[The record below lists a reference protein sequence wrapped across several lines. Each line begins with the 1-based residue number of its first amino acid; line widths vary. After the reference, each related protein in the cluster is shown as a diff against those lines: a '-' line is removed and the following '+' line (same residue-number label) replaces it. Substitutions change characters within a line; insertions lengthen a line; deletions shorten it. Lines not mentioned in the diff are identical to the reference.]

1 MVANY
6 FDGNSGQPCSLNSD
20 GQVEDPYFSSSHDS
34 EVVMA
39 PIVEY
44 FDFGAYL
51 VVLQMYLEGTIF
63 EVDLAVDVGN
73 LIDSDDSCPEIAGT
87 RRKVFVEMIELEN
100 VASK

>member
-20 GQVEDPYFSSSHDS
+20 GQVEDPCFSSSHDS
-34 EVVMA
+34 EVVIA
-39 PIVEY
+39 SIVEY

-51 VVLQMYLEGTIF
+51 VVLQIYLEGTIF

-73 LIDSDDSCPEIAGT
+73 LMDSDDSCPEIAGT
-87 RRKVFVEMIELEN
+87 RRKMIELEN
-100 VASK
+100 MASK